1 MIKIYR
7 KRTWQSKNKK
17 YIVQEI
23 YHSWRALPS
32 DPKVR
37 EQRLPR
43 KDKTDVSQE
52 ERNRRHKRDRL
63 TRLLLDNF
71 EEGDKYLTF
80 TFRDGPPSVEE
91 IKEAWKKIKR
101 QLRDK
106 YKRARKEFQYVA
118 VIECLTGGG
127 RPHGHIIIKN
137 LEGITVSKIQKLW
150 GRGFVTAKEYG
161 GTIQDARNIAAYF
174 TKSKTERFNSPIQT
188 SKNLIRSE
196 PKVET
201 VKRSE
206 TYYEHIRTPK
216 GYIPVEVDGW
226 SAEGFTEEGFA
237 YRRAIFELVEKA
249 PPRRKK
255 RRERMDDDGKKRGSS
270 GADKKSGAAVQ
281 SKKRNL
287 RGGDVPVELAKVQR
301 RRGSGKNSR

>member
-7 KRTWQSKNKK
+7 KRTWQSKNTK

-52 ERNRRHKRDRL
+52 ERHRRHKRDRL

-80 TFRDGPPSVEE
+80 TFRYGPPSVEE

-101 QLRDK
+101 QLKDK
-106 YKRARKEFQYVA
+106 YKRAGKEFQYVA

-137 LEGITVSKIQKLW
+137 LDGITVSKIQKLW

-237 YRRAIFELVEKA
+237 YRRAIFELVEKV
-249 PPRRKK
+249 PPRRRGKP
-255 RRERMDDDGKKRGSS
+255 REVEKDAGRGKEENQRG
-270 GADKKSGAAVQ
+270 KSGRFAARV
-281 SKKRNL
+281 S
-287 RGGDVPVELAKVQR
+287 
-301 RRGSGKNSR
+301 